1 LVDVLR
7 FRDCLDII
15 FEDFGEEILEFG
27 TSEMLEDLL
36 PFGWV
41 VVSSEVGLE
50 FTGKD
55 LEGGRFT
62 DTVGTDQTEN
72 LTWTGSRETMQLESV
87 GVVSVSD
94 VRVEVGW
101 QVENLDRFEWAPIVS
116 VDFQPRETNTRTS

>member
-27 TSEMLEDLL
+27 TSEMLQDLL

-41 VVSSEVGLE
+41 VVSSEIGLE